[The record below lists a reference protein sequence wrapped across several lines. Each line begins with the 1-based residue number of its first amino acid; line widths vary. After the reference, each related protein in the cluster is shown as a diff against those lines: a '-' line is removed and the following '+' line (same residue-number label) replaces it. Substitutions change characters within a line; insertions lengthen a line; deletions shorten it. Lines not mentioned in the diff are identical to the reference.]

1 LTAGKKFITGKM
13 ALILFRNIF
22 MKLNSFIAVFFLLS
36 FAAAAQDRSG
46 EIDLPARLDSLSHS
60 NGAESHFAAIYSIVT
75 DSIEDFTHSLP
86 PLQRELI
93 KRLELSFAGYY
104 LRAVDAYHDGGT
116 IPAEWLNYFT
126 SRGLSN
132 VQMTLLGVNAH
143 INCDIWQALSGN
155 FTAEELKILRPV
167 YKKYYRLLSPMYAGL
182 YRQAFDAHRKIRQI
196 HFLTFGF
203 GRQYGKL
210 MLKKWRNRQYRLAIY
225 YFEEPEKFSRLKNRV
240 YNKKQRIDR
249 MITRKL
255 K

>member
-1 LTAGKKFITGKM
+1 MT
-13 ALILFRNIF
+13 LILFHNFF
-22 MKLNSFIAVFFLLS
+22 MKLKSFIAVFFLLS
-36 FAAAAQDRSG
+36 FAAAAQDWSG
-46 EIDLPARLDSLSHS
+46 EIDLPARLDTMSRS
-60 NGAESHFAAIYSIVT
+60 NGAASHFAAIYSIVT
-75 DSIEDFTHSLP
+75 VNIEDFIRLLP
-86 PLQRELI
+86 ASQAELM
-93 KRLELSFAGYY
+93 KRLEVSFAGYY
-104 LRAVDAYHDGGT
+104 LRAVDAYQDGGT

-126 SRGLSN
+126 SRGLSH

-143 INCDIWQALSGN
+143 INCDIWQALSGI
-155 FTAEELKILRPV
+155 FTAEELKTLRPV
-167 YKKYYRLLSPMYAGL
+167 YKKCYRFLSPLYAGL

-225 YFEEPEKFSRLKNRV
+225 YFEEPEKFSHMKTRV
-240 YNKKQRIDR
+240 YKKKQRIDR